1 MAQRNWTVGTELEPD
16 MFVGSDV
23 AKTSRHLKN
32 EGERD
37 RLIAENHGWV
47 DGGHLNSFKFD
58 PTNEAHL
65 MGASQDY
72 VVKVHRKFPK
82 VDFGE
87 MGQSGISQLMENDSS
102 TDGVN

>member
-1 MAQRNWTVGTELEPD
+1 MAQRDWTVGTILEPD

-47 DGGHLNSFKFD
+47 DATHLSGFKFD

-65 MGASQDY
+65 MAASQDY
-72 VVKVHRKFPK
+72 VVKVHKNFPE
-82 VDFGE
+82 VDHGE
-87 MGQSGISQLMENDSS
+87 MGRSGIRQLIENDFS